1 MTTNPLVRLGALG
14 QSPWLDYIT
23 RDLLQS
29 GELSRLIAQDGL
41 RGMTTNPTIFEKA
54 IGGTRQYDEDIR
66 QALASGLDPLATYE
80 SLAVADVQ
88 AACDQFLPLYD
99 ATNAADGYVSLEVSP
114 GVAQDPRGT
123 VEEARRL
130 WLAVE
135 RPNLMIK
142 IPGTS
147 AALPAVRIC
156 LGLGI
161 NVNITLLFSVER
173 YAEVLDTYV
182 QALEARARAG
192 EPIDRVASVASF
204 FISRIDARI
213 DPKLGA
219 SAEAASLRGQVAI
232 ANAARAYALF
242 QRTMSGSR
250 WKALERLGAR
260 PQRLLWASTSTK
272 DPAYP
277 DVHYVEALIAPETVN
292 TLPPETLAAYR
303 DHGKPAIRILDGVA
317 TADARLAALHSA
329 GIDLD
334 GETEALE
341 EEGLTKFAAS
351 FSALLGAIGEKASAL
366 TRT

>member
-1 MTTNPLVRLGALG
+1 MTTNPLVQLGALG

-54 IGGTRQYDEDIR
+54 IGGTRQYDGDIR
-66 QALASGLDPLATYE
+66 QASASGLDALATYE
-80 SLAVADVQ
+80 ALAVADVQ
-88 AACDQFLPLYD
+88 AACDQFLPLYE
-99 ATNAADGYVSLEVSP
+99 ATNAADGFVSLEVSP
-114 GVAQDPRGT
+114 GVAQDPRAT

-156 LGLGI
+156 LGLGV
-161 NVNITLLFSVER
+161 NVNITLLFSVAR
-173 YAEVLDTYV
+173 YAEVLETYV

-213 DPKLGA
+213 DPKVPAAGA
-219 SAEAASLRGQVAI
+219 GLRGQVAI

-242 QRTMSGSR
+242 QRTMSEPR

-303 DHGKPAIRILDGVA
+303 DHGKPAIRILDAVA
-317 TADARLAALHSA
+317 SAEARLAALREA
-329 GIDLD
+329 GIDL
-334 GETEALE
+334 GEETQALE

-351 FSALLGAIGEKASAL
+351 FSALLGAIEGKATAL
-366 TRT
+366 THT